1 MSARVVFMGTPHAAL
16 PTLEAL
22 VDRHEVGLVLTRPDK
37 PQGRSAD
44 PVPPPVKTRAMEL
57 GLTVAQPERTRDI
70 LEHLVGHGPFAVGV
84 VVAYGHILRP
94 EVLELAPHGFLN
106 IHFSLLPRWRGAAP
120 VARALMAGDPMSG
133 VTIMKMDEGLDT
145 GAVLTAQAVDIAAD
159 ETAGELTDRLAHLG
173 ARLLVDSL
181 DRYLAGEMDP
191 VPQSDEGL
199 THAEKLGAADRPIDP
214 GGEVGDVINQV
225 RALAPEPTATLRIDG
240 EDHKIFSVRRSDNSP
255 PPGTWQIVEGMPL
268 VGLADGGIELV
279 SLQPPGKTPQDGA
292 AWARGRRRVSG
303 TVG

>member
-22 VDRHEVGLVLTRPDK
+22 VDRHEVGLVVTRPDK
-37 PQGRSAD
+37 PHGRSAE

-57 GLTVAQPERTRDI
+57 GLTVCQPKRSRDI
-70 LEHLVGHGPFAVGV
+70 LEHLVGHDPFDVGV

-145 GAVLTAQAVDIAAD
+145 GAVLTAQAVDIAPE

-173 ARLLVDSL
+173 ARLLVDAL
-181 DRYLAGEMDP
+181 DRYLAGDLDP

-199 THAEKLGAADRPIDP
+199 THADKLRPSDRPIDP
-214 GGEVGDVINQV
+214 GGNVGDVINQV
-225 RALAPEPTATLRIDG
+225 RALAPEPAATLRIDG
-240 EDHKIFSVRRSDNSP
+240 EDHKIFSVRRSDISP
-255 PPGTWQIVEGMPL
+255 PPGTWQIVEGIPL
-268 VGLADGGIELV
+268 VGLSDGGIALV
-279 SLQPPGKTPQDGA
+279 SLQPPGKNPQDGA